1 MSHPA
6 EFDLALFAGG
16 EAGRVHR
23 YFMGR
28 HLRNCEDCQEKVA
41 AFRSVRD
48 ELAET
53 ELPDL
58 NWNFLAQEMRANIRV
73 GLEAG
78 ACVRKPARAAIWA
91 PRFAVAFAS
100 MLVVVGAA
108 FFVTQSAPRSAN
120 APDATAPVL
129 QATGSGI
136 ELRKGT
142 ESFALMDRQ
151 DARTD
156 QTVSAQG
163 AIERSYVNGE
173 TGSVTITNVYLQQ

>member
-6 EFDLALFAGG
+6 EFDLALLAGG

-23 YFMGR
+23 YWMTR

-41 AFRSVRD
+41 GFRSLRD

-53 ELPDL
+53 EIPEL
-58 NWNFLAQEMRANIRV
+58 NWNFLAQEMRGNIRV

-78 ACVRKPARAAIWA
+78 ACVRKPAKVAVWA

-100 MLVVVGAA
+100 LLVVVGAGI
-108 FFVTQSAPRSAN
+108 FLTETGPRLTNTPEA
-120 APDATAPVL
+120 AAPVL

-136 ELRKGT
+136 ELRKGA
-142 ESFALMDRQ
+142 ESFALLDRQ
-151 DARTD
+151 DASTA

-163 AIERSYVNGE
+163 AIEKSYVNGE